1 MKGQGGIRVGDRIKV
16 QDVRISS
23 KFRILKYRGKT
34 PPWAVGPPANAFC
47 GAESGQILAN
57 TAIRAIHRRNAF
69 IRAELAPGTGVIW
82 ERKGLHLN
90 SWPLF
95 FWPLSSWPL
104 PPWPL
109 PPPPPLTLRTYTSES
124 PVVQFACSSVQTWLR
139 VAQRDLLF
147 AEGSR
152 VAGPTFTNFLQNSAK
167 IGQIGAL
174 PPAWPLPCGWPPH
187 IGPGSCT
194 SPPGSPTSCSVPP
207 RTFPSRG
214 CACRSDIACI
224 CANSFF
230 V

>member
-1 MKGQGGIRVGDRIKV
+1 MDSWPTCKCILWCRVRADLGKHRHSGNSPPQCIHPGRI
-16 QDVRISS
+16 
-23 KFRILKYRGKT
+23 
-34 PPWAVGPPANAFC
+34 
-47 GAESGQILAN
+47 
-57 TAIRAIHRRNAF
+57 
-69 IRAELAPGTGVIW
+69 GTGSRCNLGKEGIN
-82 ERKGLHLN
+82 LN
-90 SWPLF
+90 SAIGHYSFGHCLLGPCPLG
-95 FWPLSSWPL
+95 PC
-104 PPWPL
+104 